1 MATVCF
7 DFELF
12 RGRTEKEL
20 ATSRHTSI
28 TCLLIRLKDKDRKLD
43 ENKLTSYLLIVEF
56 LSYT

>member
-20 ATSRHTSI
+20 ATSRHRSI
-28 TCLLIRLKDKDRKLD
+28 TCLLIQLKDKI
-43 ENKLTSYLLIVEF
+43 ENWMKINLLVI
-56 LSYT
+56 Y